1 MSVKVIVG
9 IAFGCITAFI
19 FFGFLIFY
27 LQRRNN
33 RLKKVN
39 KDEVTPLRYL
49 EYLKTN
55 IQLVPEN

>member
-9 IAFGCITAFI
+9 IGFGSVTAFI
-19 FFGFLIFY
+19 LFMFLIFY

-33 RLKKVN
+33 RLKQVV

-49 EYLKTN
+49 EYSKTN
-55 IQLVPEN
+55 IQLVAEN

>member
-9 IAFGCITAFI
+9 IGFGSVTPFI
-19 FFGFLIFY
+19 LFMFLIFY

-33 RLKKVN
+33 RLKQVV

-49 EYLKTN
+49 EYSKTN
-55 IQLVPEN
+55 IQLVAEN